1 MNQGPLRT
9 PYDKNP
15 GAQSG
20 DVRCGGMGGWADGEV
35 MLRKSGRGLANSTRA
50 DTHTHTHIRTHTAP
64 LSQHTHS
71 GTLRLT
77 PRPAF
82 TPSSS
87 QPVFRSRLLCLSAT
101 ATTACPAP
109 KRPPP
114 PPRGPEDPA
123 EAASSGDGGRTHTH
137 MSRHSTQA
145 KSRTASCEYK
155 SVGEAGNARQGIRSA
170 SSDGKTMI
178 SMATHD
184 TRSESDGRSAFGS
197 PGAEAAPASDSTG
210 GGPITLNVF
219 PNRAAGPC
227 AGLFYVVMRLDGA
240 PSTGNGQIPA
250 GQRADRGY
258 LETTSR
264 GDARRPEGRRRC

>member
-1 MNQGPLRT
+1 
-9 PYDKNP
+9 
-15 GAQSG
+15 
-20 DVRCGGMGGWADGEV
+20 
-35 MLRKSGRGLANSTRA
+35 
-50 DTHTHTHIRTHTAP
+50 
-64 LSQHTHS
+64 
-71 GTLRLT
+71 
-77 PRPAF
+77 
-82 TPSSS
+82 
-87 QPVFRSRLLCLSAT
+87 
-101 ATTACPAP
+101 
-109 KRPPP
+109 
-114 PPRGPEDPA
+114 
-123 EAASSGDGGRTHTH
+123 
-137 MSRHSTQA
+137 MSRHSTKA

-250 GQRADRGY
+250 GQRADRGV
-258 LETTSR
+258 L
-264 GDARRPEGRRRC
+264 GDYEPGRSSTAGGAPAVLSFAYSTQVTDKYRPDADRYHCLCHWELPT